1 MTIDL
6 KIITIKD
13 VVSEAVSYLWEPY
26 IPLSKLS
33 IVQGDPNEGKT
44 TLMLAIA
51 AAVTTGEALPGGS
64 RTTPGS
70 VIFQTSE
77 DGLADTI
84 KPRLEQLGADCGRV
98 HVIDEGERALS
109 LSDDRIERA
118 IIKMGAAMFV
128 LDPLQGYLGGADMHS
143 ANGIRPIMR
152 HLAGVAER
160 TGCAIVLI
168 GHLNKRGGRAQY
180 RGLGSIDIYAA
191 ARSVL
196 TIGRV
201 DADETMRAVVHNKSN
216 LSPPGSPLAFTLDPA
231 SGFRWH
237 GNCDITIDELLG
249 GKKQQPES
257 QFSKACRLLEIE
269 LAKRPIPATE
279 IMEMAEERGIS
290 AKTLHRAKSDLGVI
304 STKKGDQWFWEL
316 PVDVEYVEVE
326 SEKSQHGQDGHYPQE
341 AALTILPAGEAG
353 GYGKEAV

>member
-1 MTIDL
+1 
-6 KIITIKD
+6 
-13 VVSEAVSYLWEPY
+13 
-26 IPLSKLS
+26 
-33 IVQGDPNEGKT
+33 
-44 TLMLAIA
+44 MLAVA
-51 AAVTTGEALPGGS
+51 AAITTGAALPGGG
-64 RTTPGS
+64 RTLPGS
-70 VIFQTSE
+70 VIFQTAE

-84 KPRLEQLGADCGRV
+84 KPRLEQIGADCSRV

-109 LSDDRIERA
+109 LSDERIEHA
-118 IIKMGAAMFV
+118 IIKMGATMFV

-143 ANGIRPIMR
+143 ANGIRPMMK

-160 TGCAIVLI
+160 TGCACVLI
-168 GHLNKRGGRAQY
+168 GHLNKKGGRTQY

-196 TIGRV
+196 TVGRV
-201 DADETMRAVVHNKSN
+201 GADDTVRAVVHNKSN
-216 LSPPGSPLAFTLDPA
+216 LSPPGSPLAFILDPA

-237 GNCDITIDELLG
+237 GSYDITIDELLG